1 MKKIFNKRGEG
12 YIDTAVSVLA
22 LTLVFLIALSF
33 FSVLLQKT
41 YLDMFADSLLE
52 TACRSGRV
60 GEEVAARYNEL
71 VDLTGISPVCSF
83 DCSYISGTDKVQLGN
98 EITVTVSLESSLS
111 GLFGGIFPLDLT
123 SKASGLS
130 NVYWK

>member
-1 MKKIFNKRGEG
+1 M
-12 YIDTAVSVLA
+12 YAADT
-22 LTLVFLIALSF
+22 
-33 FSVLLQKT
+33 
-41 YLDMFADSLLE
+41 E
-52 TACRSGRV
+52 TSG
-60 GEEVAARYNEL
+60 GSEMYNTIQISERIRAMR
-71 VDLTGISPVCSF
+71 DLCGISVDEMAEATGVSPEE
-83 DCSYISGTDKVQLGN
+83 YIKCETGQIDFPFTFIYKCKVQLGN

>member
-1 MKKIFNKRGEG
+1 MKKMFNKRAEG

-33 FSVLLQKT
+33 FSVLIQKT

-60 GEEVAARYNEL
+60 GEEVNSRYNEL
-71 VDLTGISPVCSF
+71 VELTGITPAFTF
-83 DCSYISGTDKVQLGN
+83 DCTYISGTDKVQLGN
-98 EITVTVSLESSLS
+98 EISVMVSLESSLS
-111 GLFGGIFPLDLT
+111 GLFGGIFPLDLS
-123 SKASGLS
+123 SKGSGLS

>member
-1 MKKIFNKRGEG
+1 MKKLFNKRAEG

-33 FSVLLQKT
+33 FSVLIQKT

-60 GEEVAARYNEL
+60 GEEVTARYNEL
-71 VDLTGISPVCSF
+71 AQLTGISPTCSF
-83 DCSYISGTDKVQLGN
+83 DCTCISGTDKVQLGN
-98 EITVTVSLESSLS
+98 EISVTVSLESSLS
-111 GLFGGIFPLDLT
+111 GLFGGIFPIDLT
-123 SKASGLS
+123 SKGSGLS